1 MRSAL
6 RARADRGSAS
16 VHVISVLVLLHVCG
30 RDGARALAGQ
40 RSLPST
46 EGCTARAIGREELG
60 SGRGGERAAARLPRW
75 SCAYSTPASVYGAGM
90 RGASWGQDTC
100 SSESQ

>member
-1 MRSAL
+1 MQFFFLNGPQNVTGDATGCTMRSAL

-46 EGCTARAIGREELG
+46 EGCTARAIGREKMG
-60 SGRGGERAAARLPRW
+60 SGHGG
-75 SCAYSTPASVYGAGM
+75 
-90 RGASWGQDTC
+90 D
-100 SSESQ
+100 